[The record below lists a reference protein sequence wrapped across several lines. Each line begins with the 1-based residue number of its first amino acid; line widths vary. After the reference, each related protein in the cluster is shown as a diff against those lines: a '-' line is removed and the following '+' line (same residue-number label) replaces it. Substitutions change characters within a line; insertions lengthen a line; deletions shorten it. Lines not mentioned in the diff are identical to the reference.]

1 MTDLANPKIC
11 IIGAGAIGGFLGA
24 QLAQNYPQVN
34 VIARSETLRQLQTN
48 GWFLESA
55 ERRIV
60 SKVNAVSDAST
71 LGPQDYVFLTVKSY
85 SLNDISALLPPLLGP
100 HTLVIPVINGIPWWF
115 KGQHLED
122 PLGSISSVVPPHQ
135 ILGAV
140 AYPACQ
146 CNAPGQVKHNGGTRL
161 FFGEPHPASESAITL
176 RLQNFVA
183 MLTSCGLDAIASED
197 IATEVWKKL
206 LGNACFNPVSLLTNS
221 STDLLIDDPL
231 VYELFKSMMAEI
243 MDVGTA
249 LGIHIE
255 TSIADRI
262 AATRKLGNIKT
273 SMLQDAEAGK
283 FVEIEAILGS
293 VLAIGKHHHISTP
306 TLQSV
311 FALARMRSET
321 MGLLKASNGNH
332 S

>member
-1 MTDLANPKIC
+1 MTDLARPKIC

-24 QLAQNYPQVN
+24 QLAQNNPQVN
-34 VIARSETLRQLQTN
+34 VIARGETLRQLQTN
-48 GWFLESA
+48 GWLFESA

-60 SKVNAVSDAST
+60 AKVNAVSDAST

-115 KGQHLED
+115 KGQNLD
-122 PLGSISSVVPPHQ
+122 ASPGIASVVPLHQ

-146 CNAPGQVKHNGGTRL
+146 CPAPGQVKHNGGTRL
-161 FFGEPHPASESAITL
+161 FFGEPHPAPESEITP

-183 MLTSCGLDAIASED
+183 MLKACGLDAMAIDD

-221 STDLLIDDPL
+221 ATDLLIDDPL

-243 MDVGTA
+243 LAVGAT

-255 TSIADRI
+255 ISIADRI

>member
-1 MTDLANPKIC
+1 MTDLANLKIC
-11 IIGAGAIGGFLGA
+11 IIGAGAIGGFLGT
-24 QLAQNYPQVN
+24 QLAQNNPQIN
-34 VIARSETLRQLQTN
+34 VIARGETLRQLQTN
-48 GWFLESA
+48 GWLFESA
-55 ERRIV
+55 EQRIV
-60 SKVNAVSDAST
+60 ANVNAVRDAST

-85 SLNDISALLPPLLGP
+85 SLNDISALLPPLLDP

-115 KGQHLED
+115 KGQNLEVS
-122 PLGSISSVVPPHQ
+122 PGIASIVPSHQ

-146 CNAPGQVKHNGGTRL
+146 CPAPGQVKHNGGTRL
-161 FFGEPHPASESAITL
+161 FFGEPHPAPGSGMTP

-183 MLTSCGLDAIASED
+183 ILKAYGLDAMATDD

-221 STDLLIDDPL
+221 ATDLLIDDPL
-231 VYELFKSMMAEI
+231 VYELCKLMMAEI
-243 MDVGTA
+243 LAVGAA

-293 VLAIGKHHHISTP
+293 VLAIGKHHHINTP

-311 FALARMRSET
+311 FALSRMRSET
-321 MGLLKASNGNH
+321 MGLLKASNGNYP
-332 S
+332 

>member
-1 MTDLANPKIC
+1 MTDLASPQIC

-24 QLAQNYPQVN
+24 QLAQNNLQVN
-34 VIARSETLRQLQTN
+34 VIARGETLRQLQTN
-48 GWFLESA
+48 GWLFESA
-55 ERRIV
+55 EQRIV
-60 SKVNAVSDAST
+60 ANVNAVSDAST

-115 KGQHLED
+115 KGQNLED
-122 PLGSISSVVPPHQ
+122 SPGIASIVPSHQ

-146 CNAPGQVKHNGGTRL
+146 CPAPGQVKHNGGTRL
-161 FFGEPHPASESAITL
+161 FFGEPHPAPGSGMTP

-183 MLTSCGLDAIASED
+183 MLKACGLDAMATED

-221 STDLLIDDPL
+221 ATDLLIDDPL

-243 MDVGTA
+243 LAVGAA

-255 TSIADRI
+255 ISIADRI

>member
-1 MTDLANPKIC
+1 MTHLANPQIC
-11 IIGAGAIGGFLGA
+11 IIGAGAIGGFLGVK
-24 QLAQNYPQVN
+24 LAQNYPRVN
-34 VIARSETLRQLQTN
+34 VIARGETLRQLKEN
-48 GWFLESA
+48 GWIFESA
-55 ERRIV
+55 EQRIV
-60 SKVNAVSDAST
+60 SKVNALSNAST

-85 SLNDISALLPPLLGP
+85 SLNDISALLPQLLGP
-100 HTLVIPVINGIPWWF
+100 HTLVIPVINGVPWWF
-115 KGQHLED
+115 RGQHLETS
-122 PLGSISSVVPPHQ
+122 LGSISSVVPPHQ

-140 AYPACQ
+140 AYPSCQ
-146 CNAPGQVKHNGGTRL
+146 CTAPGQVKHNGGTRL
-161 FFGEPHPASESAITL
+161 FFGEPNPDIRSPVTP

-183 MLTSCGLDAIASED
+183 MLKSCDLDAIASED
-197 IATEVWKKL
+197 ITTEVWKKL
-206 LGNACFNPVSLLTNS
+206 LGNACFNPVSLLTHS
-221 STDLLIDDPL
+221 PTDLLIDDPL

-243 MDVGTA
+243 ISVGAA
-249 LGIHIE
+249 LGIKIE

-293 VLAIGKHHHISTP
+293 VLAIGNHHQISTP

-311 FALARMRSET
+311 FALTRMRSEI
-321 MGLLKASNGNH
+321 MGLLKAKNGNH

>member
-1 MTDLANPKIC
+1 MTDLSNPKIC
-11 IIGAGAIGGFLGA
+11 IIGAGAIGGFFGA

-34 VIARSETLRQLQTN
+34 VIARGETLRQLQTK
-48 GWFLESA
+48 GWIFESA
-55 ERRIV
+55 ERRII

-71 LGPQDYVFLTVKSY
+71 LGNQDYVFLTVKSY
-85 SLNDISALLPPLLGP
+85 SLNDISNLLPPLLGP

-115 KGQHLED
+115 KGQNLEASS
-122 PLGSISSVVPPHQ
+122 GIISSLVPPHQ

-140 AYPACQ
+140 AYPSCQ
-146 CNAPGQVKHNGGTRL
+146 CNAPGLVKHNGGTRL
-161 FFGEPHPASESAITL
+161 FFGEPLSKIGSPATL
-176 RLQNFVA
+176 RLQNFVS
-183 MLTSCGLDAIASED
+183 MLKSCGLDAVASED

-243 MDVGTA
+243 ISVGAA

-255 TSIADRI
+255 TSITDRI

-293 VLAIGKHHHISTP
+293 VLAIGNHHQISTP

-321 MGLLKASNGNH
+321 MGLLKATNGNH